1 MLNNI
6 VLIIYYLLDET
17 LNFLDDFIET
27 STGVGWLGGVHLVD
41 ADNQLLD
48 AQSVGQEGVFTG
60 LTILG
65 DTGLELT
72 HTSSDNQ
79 YTTISLGCTCKL
91 RCIDYQGKKVGDS
104 KWILFK

>member
-1 MLNNI
+1 MI
-6 VLIIYYLLDET
+6 IIYYLLDET

-27 STGVGWLGGVHLVD
+27 SAGVGWLGGVHLVD

-48 AQSVGQEGVFTG
+48 TQGIGQEGVLAG
-60 LTILG
+60 LTVLG

-79 YTTISLGCTCKL
+79 YTTISLGSTYNLK
-91 RCIDYQGKKVGDS
+91 
-104 KWILFK
+104 

>member
-1 MLNNI
+1 MI
-6 VLIIYYLLDET
+6 IIYYLLDET

-27 STGVGWLGGVHLVD
+27 SSGVGWLGGVHLVD

-48 AQSVGQEGVFTG
+48 TQGVGQEGVLTG
-60 LTILG
+60 LTVLG

-79 YTTISLGCTCKL
+79 YTTISLGSTCNLKE
-91 RCIDYQGKKVGDS
+91 ID
-104 KWILFK
+104 